1 MPIQKIKSGRIITVP
16 VTEYIGQSGTIF
28 YDEEIGELRLSNG
41 ITPGGR
47 PIYANSTGTNTG
59 TNSGNVVA
67 NAFKTLVVSGQPP
80 LVATG
85 SDTLQLVAGAGI
97 ILETSA
103 NASPYKQLT
112 IRSNNLGNLDGGT
125 PGTVYGGLDVI
136 DGGGI

>member
-41 ITPGGR
+41 ITPGGQ
-47 PIYANSTGTNTG
+47 PIYTNSTGTNTG
-59 TNSGNVVA
+59 TNSGSVVA
-67 NAFKTLVVSGQPP
+67 DAFKTLVVSGQTS